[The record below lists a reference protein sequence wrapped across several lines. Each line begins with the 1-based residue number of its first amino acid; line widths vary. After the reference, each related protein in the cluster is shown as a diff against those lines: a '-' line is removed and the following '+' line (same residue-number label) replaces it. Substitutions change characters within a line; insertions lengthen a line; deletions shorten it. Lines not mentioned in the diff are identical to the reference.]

1 MDYEEGTQEY
11 RIESSDDDSSTLP
24 EVKLPSLTPKTE
36 EDRSEVKLKQ
46 GPSQNKRRD
55 PAVSAPHPPPLVHF
69 ASLLPSPSPTK
80 PITEKE
86 VAQKVRKTEQ
96 WFKKVRRL
104 NTAYKKQQMSSKI
117 DEDIHAF
124 LKRGGIVA
132 MEEQRRKKVE
142 MEDQIS
148 QSTDMSEDVTA
159 AEVPSAS
166 LPTMDPEAVPLFAA
180 PPVLIH
186 LIDPPDLPQP
196 SSSAPSLEHLFLQAG
211 HPELSEMVQ
220 GGMVSFWYST
230 RPCPTAVQEW
240 LIRVSCL
247 CSDTRLASAAC
258 RTLCR
263 IATTRANRSCG
274 DSASVGES
282 TSIKS
287 ATVRTLLTEILQLLG
302 ARFKG
307 VRSFKPLNCVQHEG
321 DALASAPGIDQQ
333 LRNFALIVNCYCS
346 TEHLMLDGDTKASLV
361 EILLRVLMD
370 PKVLSTPLERDM
382 IIALDS
388 VVSGISE
395 ETLSLVTSC
404 VERYLTQLPCFWQR
418 SYLAQVLVLATHCR
432 RHLAPAFCLACL
444 KDFASHLR
452 VRERQFNPAQSPCS
466 VDDFTLEHLKQ
477 PTQALNL
484 IETFLCCLSSIPVV
498 ELKFEELYPVFRVM
512 SIMISVLVA
521 EHANPLLDPQ
531 RDGVYAQLCRLS
543 SRIRDA
549 PSSVWPS
556 MFKDLLKRIMNQVKP
571 SIASSYYGDC
581 DSHSVENLST

>member
-36 EDRSEVKLKQ
+36 DKSEVRQ
-46 GPSQNKRRD
+46 GPTQNERRD
-55 PAVSAPHPPPLVHF
+55 TGVTAHRPPPLVHF

-80 PITEKE
+80 PISEKN

-96 WFKKVRRL
+96 WFKKVKRL

-124 LKRGGIVA
+124 LKKGGIVA
-132 MEEQRRKKVE
+132 MEEQRRKEVE

-148 QSTDMSEDVTA
+148 QSLDMSEAVTA
-159 AEVPSAS
+159 TEVSSAS
-166 LPTMDPEAVPLFAA
+166 LPTMDPEAVPLFTA
-180 PPVLIH
+180 PPVLMH

-196 SSSAPSLEHLFLQAG
+196 SSSPPSLEHLLLQAS

-220 GGMVSFWYST
+220 GEMVSFWYST
-230 RPCPTAVQEW
+230 HPCPTAVQEW

-247 CSDTRLASAAC
+247 CSDTQLASAAC

-263 IATTRANRSCG
+263 IATTRANSSSG
-274 DSASVGES
+274 DSASVGDP
-282 TSIKS
+282 TSIGS

-307 VRSFKPLNCVQHEG
+307 VQSFKPLTCVQHED
-321 DALASAPGIDQQ
+321 DALTSAPCIDQQ
-333 LRNFALIVNCYCS
+333 LRNFAVIVNCYCS
-346 TEHLMLDGDTKASLV
+346 TEHLILDGDTNASLV

-370 PKVLSTPLERDM
+370 PKVLGTPLERDM
-382 IIALDS
+382 MIALDS

-404 VERYLTQLPCFWQR
+404 VEHYLTQLPCFWQR

-444 KDFASHLR
+444 KDFASLLQAPEHH
-452 VRERQFNPAQSPCS
+452 QPNPAQTPCS
-466 VDDFTLEHLKQ
+466 VNDFTLEHLKQ
-477 PTQALNL
+477 PTQALHL

-498 ELKFEELYPVFRVM
+498 QLRFEELYPVFRVV
-512 SIMISVLVA
+512 SIMLSVLVA
-521 EHANPLLDPQ
+521 EHANPLLDPR
-531 RDGVYAQLCRLS
+531 RDGVYVRLCRLS

-549 PSSVWPS
+549 PSTIWPS

-571 SIASSYYGDC
+571 SIASSYYGDN
-581 DSHSVENLST
+581 DSHSAENLST